1 MSNAKET
8 NSESVVVLRSGAEQA
23 QDATSRPLELR
34 VRSVKRRPSQL
45 APPASSLKSCG
56 PVPQQLEPFDR
67 SSRSAVQTL
76 ATIRFL
82 VLSHLADVEQRL
94 SEVGS
99 PTFDDLK
106 QQGESRL
113 EEVSQWAHTAL
124 EMLEGI
130 RNDVCSQIPE
140 FQLADLSSIENFVK
154 SHLPD
159 LPEMPNFSDMRAH
172 LPDMPQLPDMS
183 SHLEDMRH
191 KLDDVRSRLHEIDFH
206 QPLSYVPTLST
217 HIKSLHSHLS
227 DFTSLPDQPFP
238 SFTPSTFLS
247 DLLDAVL
254 NSEVVTDILNNSPDS
269 DCASDGE
276 TVLEQAAS
284 EVMDAICKSFNGM
297 QLIQYSDLPHPWKN
311 NPFVTDGYRFV
322 ASARDT
328 FKC

>member
-1 MSNAKET
+1 MSNTSEK
-8 NSESVVVLRSGAEQA
+8 NSEAVAIVHSGAEQA
-23 QDATSRPLELR
+23 QDAASRPFELR
-34 VRSVKRRPSQL
+34 VRTVKRRPSQL

-76 ATIRFL
+76 ASIRFL

-94 SEVGS
+94 SEVNS

-113 EEVSQWAHTAL
+113 EEVTQWAHTAL

-130 RNDVCSQIPE
+130 RTDVCSQIPE
-140 FQLADLSSIENFVK
+140 FQLVDMSSIENFVK

-172 LPDMPQLPDMS
+172 FPDMPQLPDMS

-217 HIKSLHSHLS
+217 HIKTLHSHLS
-227 DFTSLPDQPFP
+227 DLASLPDQPFP
-238 SFTPSTFLS
+238 SLTPSTFLS

-254 NSEVVTDILNNSPDS
+254 NSEVVTDILNNTPDADS
-269 DCASDGE
+269 SSEEE

-284 EVMDAICKSFNGM
+284 EVMDAIRKSFNGM
-297 QLIQYSDLPHPWKN
+297 QLIQYSDLPHHWKN
-311 NPFVTDGYRFV
+311 NPFVTDGYRYAVSPQYLF
-322 ASARDT
+322 
-328 FKC
+328 